1 MKERNNSLYNRTTPL
16 IPKYL
21 SYLIFILILTIRFH
35 TFNFFNKMNDQSWCK
50 IKNNKYLGM
59 ERILFVKP
67 KEITSKAGK
76 TLAA

>member
-1 MKERNNSLYNRTTPL
+1 
-16 IPKYL
+16 
-21 SYLIFILILTIRFH
+21 
-35 TFNFFNKMNDQSWCK
+35 MNDQSWCK